1 MQITLIPIDRSNYRA
16 LWRLQLKPEQR
27 SFVSPP
33 AWSVTRCYVK
43 AFGEEYEHR
52 PHLIS
57 ADGAIVGFSTI
68 VCDPRSQ
75 EEYWID
81 DIMIDASQQG
91 RGYGRTAVM
100 ETLRTIVKRYPQCR
114 AVKLTC
120 FRANTNAAA
129 LYLSLGFE
137 KTGETDPVFDEP
149 IYRLSGSRLDELR
162 RSIQTAQVSESARK

>member
-1 MQITLIPIDRSNYRA
+1 MQITLIPVDRSNYRA

-27 SFVSPP
+27 TFVSPP

-43 AFGEEYEHR
+43 AFGEEYEHL

-57 ADGAIVGFSTI
+57 ADGTIVGFSTI
-68 VCDPRSQ
+68 VCEPRSD

-81 DIMIDASQQG
+81 DIMNDAAQQG
-91 RGYGRTAVM
+91 RGYGRSAVT
-100 ETLRTIVKRYPQCR
+100 ETLRTIVKRYPRCR

-129 LYLSLGFE
+129 LYLSLGFV

-149 IYRLSGSRLDELR
+149 IYRLGGSRLGELR
-162 RSIQTAQVSESARK
+162 KSIQTARISESARK